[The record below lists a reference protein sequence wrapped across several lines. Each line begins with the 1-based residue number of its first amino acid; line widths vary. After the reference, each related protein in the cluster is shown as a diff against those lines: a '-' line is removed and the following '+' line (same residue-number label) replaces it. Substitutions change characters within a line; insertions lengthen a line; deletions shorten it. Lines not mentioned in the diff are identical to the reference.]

1 MSITPIIRRC
11 IDRCAA
17 RNDDRG
23 RWQAERDC
31 AAAIVN
37 RGGDA
42 KIAADVAAAARR
54 IGTWLRG
61 AA

>member
-1 MSITPIIRRC
+1 MTTTPIIRRC

-17 RNDDRG
+17 RKDDRG

-31 AAAIVN
+31 AAALAKT
-37 RGGDA
+37 GDA

-54 IGTWLRG
+54 IGTWLRS

>member
-1 MSITPIIRRC
+1 MTTADTIRLC
-11 IDRCAA
+11 IDRCARA
-17 RNDDRG
+17 KDGRG

-54 IGTWLRG
+54 IGTWLRSAG
-61 AA
+61 